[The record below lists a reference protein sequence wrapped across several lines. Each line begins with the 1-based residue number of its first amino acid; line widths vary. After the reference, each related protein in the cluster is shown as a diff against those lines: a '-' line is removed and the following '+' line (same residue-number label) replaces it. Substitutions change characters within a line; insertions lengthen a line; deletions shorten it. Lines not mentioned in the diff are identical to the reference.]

1 MRELLIEKWFP
12 VHEASIESGRERAG
26 ANMLPPLYYLHIWW
40 SRKPQAASRIAAVLS
55 CLPADAYGK
64 EDFKRLLSVMGLR
77 GDPVKAMEA
86 GGRSFGYPVFEGQN
100 PNPSAYMGKAVELWG
115 RKPVGADFM
124 AGGGSIPF
132 EMARAGYGEV
142 VAGEYSPVAYLI
154 LKAAIEYPANYGDR
168 VVRDVESYGKQMLR
182 VLRER
187 VKEYYPA
194 HPAGQPVD
202 YVWVRFFRCPEC
214 GCETPSLISLWLD
227 RVNGYAFYPEVEG
240 DKVELKVVEVEEIE
254 KIRVGNKNESKV
266 RITEGRL
273 KGTVFDTNGYVQRGV
288 LECPAHRHTVSAE
301 EVKRQYRKALETR
314 ERDGYHGSHPAR
326 LSAIVFKGRDYS
338 APTPE
343 MIPAYEA
350 AEEWLKENW
359 ERLIEQNLLPTEP
372 IPTGEKTGEPTN
384 MGISR
389 WYGLFN
395 ARQLIVHA
403 ELVRLIRE
411 TRLRVAEDEKRKGRT
426 SEEAEEYGKA
436 IATYLTL
443 ALGKTLDYN
452 SIITSW
458 DRGQGSINH
467 TFDQH
472 NFGWTWEYGEGDM
485 VHDPKGIYQWALGNT
500 LKSLKG
506 LIKRINSASRTQV
519 IFGDAAKVDSEAGA
533 YDVILTDPPYYG
545 SIQYGELSDYFYVW
559 FKRTIGDAYPEAFT
573 TVDTPKSEEAVSNRV
588 RHGSTKLSSAAYE
601 QKMTQIFRNTH
612 RLLNDEGVFALWFAH
627 KAGEAWTTT
636 IHALLEAGFTIT
648 SLWGVRTEMERSLHI
663 SGKAALRT
671 NIIMTCRKRQASG
684 GYIQDALHQLE
695 ANLEPR
701 LDELE
706 SYGIVGPDFL
716 MAAQAE
722 ALKAASSRWP
732 LRDPEGRQA
741 PMEMLSHVMDIATG
755 LAVNHITRKVAPQI
769 VGVDAP
775 TKFYVLSR
783 YLFGD
788 SIPYDDAR
796 RLALACTG
804 TTGTG
809 DPVTEIAVDTGLAKL
824 KKEQVEGSPASI
836 LIFNKPWDRTREGR
850 VSTQPDA
857 PVIDWIHQAVSTLE
871 EGGSANKAAEY
882 IAQAGG
888 AVCDVLSALYQVLPD
903 QIKEGRATTKNME
916 KEHVQT
922 LLLTVCQ
929 EGLHLQARRRLDEEH
944 AQKRL
949 TDYPTAQPDAKR
961 YDPILDAFI
970 RGQHTHV
977 KVGTPDID
985 PKTLYTALTQRTAA
999 RNLTSTIKVTLQGGI
1014 VYLEKTRP

>member
-1 MRELLIEKWFP
+1 
-12 VHEASIESGRERAG
+12 
-26 ANMLPPLYYLHIWW
+26 
-40 SRKPQAASRIAAVLS
+40 
-55 CLPADAYGK
+55 
-64 EDFKRLLSVMGLR
+64 MGLR

-86 GGRSFGYPVFEGQN
+86 GGRTFGYPVFEGQN

-154 LKAAIEYPANYGDR
+154 LKAAIEYPAKYGDR
-168 VVRDVESYGKQMLR
+168 IVRDVESYGKQMLR
-182 VLRER
+182 VLRDR
-187 VKEYYPA
+187 VKEYYPP
-194 HPAGQPVD
+194 HPAGQPSA

-227 RVNGYAFYPEVEG
+227 RVNGYAFYPEVKG
-240 DKVELKVVEVEEIE
+240 DIVELKVVEVEEIE

-266 RITEGRL
+266 RITEGQL

-288 LECPAHRHTVSAE
+288 LECPAHRHTIPTE
-301 EVKRQYRKALETR
+301 EVKRQYREALETR
-314 ERDGYHGSHPAR
+314 ERDGYRGSHPAR
-326 LSAIVFKGRDYS
+326 LSAIVFKGGDYS
-338 APTPE
+338 APTSE
-343 MIPAYEA
+343 MTPAYEA
-350 AEEWLKENW
+350 AEEGLKGNW
-359 ERLIEQNLLPTEP
+359 ERIIEQNLLPTETIP
-372 IPTGEKTGEPTN
+372 IGEKTGEPTN
-384 MGISR
+384 MGINK

-395 ARQLIVHA
+395 ARQLIVHS

-411 TRLRVAEDEKRKGRT
+411 TRLHVAEDEKRKGRT
-426 SEEAEEYGKA
+426 SEEADEYGRA

-472 NFGWTWEYGEGDM
+472 NFGWTWEYGEF
-485 VHDPKGIYQWALGNT
+485 DPMIEDLSIAWSLKNV

-506 LIKRINSASRTQV
+506 ILKRTNTASKTQV
-519 IFGDAAKVDSEAGA
+519 IFGDAAKVDDQAGA

-559 FKRTIGDAYPEAFT
+559 FKRAIGDAYPEAFT

-588 RHGSTKLSSAAYE
+588 RHGGTKLSSAAYE
-601 QKMTQIFRNTH
+601 QKMTQIFRNTY

-648 SLWGVRTEMERSLHI
+648 SLWGVRTEMEHSLHI

-695 ANLEPR
+695 GNLEPR

-741 PMEMLSHVMDIATG
+741 PMEMLSHVMDVATG

-809 DPVTEIAVDTGLAKL
+809 DPVTEIAVDTGLADL
-824 KKEQVEGSPASI
+824 KKEQLDGTSASI
-836 LIFNKPWDRTREGR
+836 LVFSKPWDRTREGR
-850 VSTQPDA
+850 VSTRPDA

-871 EGGSANKAAEY
+871 EGGSTNKAAEY
-882 IAQAGG
+882 IAQASG

-903 QIKEGRATTKNME
+903 QIKEGRATAKNLE

-929 EGLHLQARRRLDEEH
+929 EGLHLQARRRLNQEQAQRRMTEYAEE
-944 AQKRL
+944 K
-949 TDYPTAQPDAKR
+949 PDPKK
-961 YDPILDAFI
+961 YDPILDAFL
-970 RGQHTHV
+970 RGQDTYV
-977 KVGTPDID
+977 KVDTPGTD
-985 PKTLYTALTQRTAA
+985 PQTLHKILAERITA
-999 RNLTSTIKVTLQGGI
+999 RNLKAAVKVTLIGNT
-1014 VYLEKTRP
+1014 VYLEKR

>member
-1 MRELLIEKWFP
+1 LRELLIEKWFP
-12 VHEASIESGRERAG
+12 VHEASIESGRERSFAY
-26 ANMLPPLYYLHIWW
+26 LPPLHILHVWW
-40 SRKPQAASRIAAVLS
+40 SRKPLTASRIAAVLS

-64 EDFKRLLSVMGLR
+64 DDFKRLLSSMGLR

-154 LKAAIEYPANYGDR
+154 LKAAIEYPAKYGDR

-182 VLRER
+182 VLRDQ
-187 VKEYYPA
+187 VKEYYPP
-194 HPAGQPVD
+194 HPAGQPSA
-202 YVWVRFFRCPEC
+202 YIWIRFFRCPEC

-227 RVNGYAFYPEVEG
+227 RVNGYAFFPEVKG
-240 DKVELKVVEVEEIE
+240 DKVELKVVKVEEIE
-254 KIRVGNKNESKV
+254 KTRVGNKNESKV

-288 LECPAHRHTVSAE
+288 LECPAHRHTIPAE
-301 EVKRQYRKALETR
+301 EVKRQYREALETR
-314 ERDGYHGSHPAR
+314 ERDGYRGSHPAR
-326 LSAIVFKGRDYS
+326 LSAIVFKGGDY
-338 APTPE
+338 AVPTSE
-343 MIPAYEA
+343 MIPAYKA

-359 ERLIEQNLLPTEP
+359 GILIEQNLLPTET
-372 IPTGEKTGEPTN
+372 IPVGEKTGEPTN
-384 MGISR
+384 MGINK

-426 SEEAEEYGKA
+426 SEEAEEYCKA

-472 NFGWTWEYGEGDM
+472 NFGWTWEYGEF
-485 VHDPKGIYQWALGNT
+485 DPMIEDLSIAWSLKNV

-506 LIKRINSASRTQV
+506 ILKRTNMASKTQV
-519 IFGDAAKVDSEAGA
+519 IFGDAAKVDGQAGA

-559 FKRTIGDAYPEAFT
+559 FKRAIGDAYPEAFT

-588 RHGSTKLSSAAYE
+588 RHGGTKLSSAAYE
-601 QKMTQIFRNTH
+601 QKMTQIFRNTY

-648 SLWGVRTEMERSLHI
+648 SLWGVRTEMEHSLHI

-671 NIIMTCRKRQASG
+671 NIIMICRKRQASG

-695 ANLEPR
+695 ASLEPR

-732 LRDPEGRQA
+732 LRDPEGRQT
-741 PMEMLSHVMDIATG
+741 PMEMLSHVMDVATG

-809 DPVTEIAVDTGLAKL
+809 DPVTEIAVDTGLADL
-824 KKEQVEGSPASI
+824 KKEQLDGTSASI
-836 LIFNKPWDRTREGR
+836 LVFSKPWDRTREGR
-850 VSTQPDA
+850 VSTRPDA
-857 PVIDWIHQAVSTLE
+857 PVIDWIHQAVSILE
-871 EGGSANKAAEY
+871 EGGSINKAAEY

-903 QIKEGRATTKNME
+903 QIKEGRATTKNLE

-929 EGLHLQARRRLDEEH
+929 EGLHLQARRRLDQEQ
-944 AQKRL
+944 AQRRMTEYAEVK
-949 TDYPTAQPDAKR
+949 PDPKK
-961 YDPILDAFI
+961 YDLILDAFL
-970 RGQHTHV
+970 RGQHAYV
-977 KVGTPDID
+977 KVETPGTD
-985 PKTLYTALTQRTAA
+985 PQTLHKILAERITA
-999 RNLTSTIKVTLQGGI
+999 RNLKATVKVTLIGNT
-1014 VYLEKTRP
+1014 VYLEKR